1 MNNNIDLA
9 CSLSQSIGDN
19 TVSILSDI
27 AEAGLD
33 SILND
38 GLLKDIPF
46 VSTAVSIY
54 HIGHHVSELHHLKK
68 LAVFID
74 EINKDIIDDDK
85 RKEYIL
91 KLSSHS
97 KKMNSELEYVLVIIN
112 RYLDYYKPRILAK
125 LYIAY
130 LDKKIS
136 WIEFT
141 EYSEVIDRLLY
152 SDFYSL
158 CEFMFHG
165 GINSEEEKN
174 DIASVLRLQS
184 VGLVENIGGIP
195 VTIVGGNETADP
207 SAAFD
212 YKITDFG
219 KCFISLLNK
228 ELREI
233 YESQK
238 F

>member
-1 MNNNIDLA
+1 MNNGIDLA

-27 AEAGLD
+27 AEVGLD
-33 SILND
+33 SLLND

-74 EINKDIIDDDK
+74 EINNNIVDEGK

-97 KKMNSELEYVLVIIN
+97 KKMNNELEYVLVLIN
-112 RYLDYYKPRILAK
+112 RYLDYYKPRLLAK
-125 LYIAY
+125 LYLSY
-130 LDKKIS
+130 LDKRIS
-136 WIEFT
+136 WVEFT

-165 GINSEEEKN
+165 GVEINKCAIDVSS
-174 DIASVLRLQS
+174 ALRLQS
-184 VGLVENIGGIP
+184 VGFVEQQSGIHWQ
-195 VTIVGGNETADP
+195 DLSQSKP
-207 SAAFD
+207 SVDFD
-212 YKITDFG
+212 YSITEFG
-219 KCFISLLNK
+219 RTFTSLCEK

-233 YESQK
+233 YNLYKQEL
-238 F
+238 